1 MGTIYILSISV
12 ALALDA
18 FAVSFGAGSYFK
30 KTDAHQKFRLSFHFG
45 LFQGIMPIIGWFL
58 GVEVLH
64 LIKDLDHWVAFAIL
78 VAIGGKMIFDAITGK
93 SEKLTKDI
101 TKGVSLISLSIATS
115 IDALA
120 VGFSIGI
127 INEPIVF
134 PAISIAVIT
143 ALLSLLG
150 IYLGE
155 RLSSIFGSK
164 IEIFGGVVLI
174 FIGIKILTDHLD
186 HISLPL

>member
-1 MGTIYILSISV
+1 MSIIYILSISI

-30 KTDAHQKFRLSFHFG
+30 KTDVHQKFRLSFHFG
-45 LFQGIMPIIGWFL
+45 LFQGLMPVVGWFL
-58 GVEVLH
+58 GYEVLH
-64 LIKDLDHWVAFAIL
+64 LIKHVDHWVAFAIL
-78 VAIGGKMIFDAITGK
+78 FAIGGKMIYDAFTGK
-93 SEKLTKDI
+93 SEKITKDI
-101 TKGVSLISLSIATS
+101 TKGASLVTLSIATS

-127 INEPIVF
+127 INEPIIF

-143 ALLSLLG
+143 AALSLLG

-155 RLSSIFGSK
+155 RLSSVFGSK
-164 IEIFGGVVLI
+164 IEIFGGLVLI
-174 FIGIKILTDHLD
+174 FIGLRILYDHWDHLV
-186 HISLPL
+186 LPI